1 MHAANLSVSAEV
13 WKPKVPMSSMGASSA
28 STVATK
34 RPDSRMAAVVAFS
47 LLSDTDNVAGS
58 LATCTS
64 VFTTQPQRR
73 SPALAVMR

>member
-1 MHAANLSVSAEV
+1 
-13 WKPKVPMSSMGASSA
+13 MSSMGASSA

>member
-1 MHAANLSVSAEV
+1 MN
-13 WKPKVPMSSMGASSA
+13 G
-28 STVATK
+28 K
-34 RPDSRMAAVVAFS
+34 RSGSLLRFGLAAVVAVS